1 MGKWAAFPAG
11 MALSS
16 SGPAHPRPPPTLL
29 SSWYLQPLDVVLGL
43 LGDELDALQ
52 DVGDVRDALKLLH
65 LQHPFSRPVQVDHPI
80 GRAQ

>member
-1 MGKWAAFPAG
+1 MGKRAAAAG

-29 SSWYLQPLDVVLGL
+29 SGWYLQPLDVVLGL

-52 DVGDVRDALKLLH
+52 DVGDVVDAPFLH
-65 LQHPFSRPVQVDHPI
+65 LQHFSRPVQVDHPI
-80 GRAQ
+80 GRAAQ